1 MSMTG
6 WERKSGGKPKIT
18 YENKKHVKKEYSEDD
33 ESNSFSVDSI
43 HSKKDKEADSEME
56 SSHSSALSS
65 ESPEQAT
72 IKVPVTISLEG
83 LKSN

>member
-18 YENKKHVKKEYSEDD
+18 YENKKELSEEE

-72 IKVPVTISLEG
+72 MKVPVTISLEG
-83 LKSN
+83 LKS